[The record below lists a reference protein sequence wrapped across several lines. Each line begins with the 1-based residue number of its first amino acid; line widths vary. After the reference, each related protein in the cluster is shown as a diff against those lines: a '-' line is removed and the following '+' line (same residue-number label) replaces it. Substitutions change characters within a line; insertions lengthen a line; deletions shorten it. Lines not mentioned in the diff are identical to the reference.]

1 MENYE
6 RTPYAGWCPNQLL
19 PWIQNQDLKK
29 LIALGIAMILVAG
42 KLARIDLFFYYFFPQ
57 FLLLFSETAVLL
69 GLGILEVPQSTKDA
83 FEAIFD
89 FLGSIK
95 EFISLKLGF
104 SGTADVQNTGAST
117 RRVTRSMA
125 NRTKKP
131 RLDTTEPE
139 SGE

>member
-1 MENYE
+1 MKN
-6 RTPYAGWCPNQLL
+6 R
-19 PWIQNQDLKK
+19 DLKK
-29 LIALGIAMILVAG
+29 LVVFGIGMILVAG
-42 KLARIDLFFYYFFPQ
+42 KLTRNDLFFNHFFPK
-57 FLLLFSETAVLL
+57 FLLLFSGTAVLL

-83 FEAIFD
+83 FGAIFD
-89 FLGSIK
+89 VQSSIK

-117 RRVTRSMA
+117 RKVTRSMA

>member
-1 MENYE
+1 LLQVNWLEFIFLNYF
-6 RTPYAGWCPNQLL
+6 
-19 PWIQNQDLKK
+19 LKFS
-29 LIALGIAMILVAG
+29 
-42 KLARIDLFFYYFFPQ
+42 LFF
-57 FLLLFSETAVLL
+57 SGTAVLL

-83 FEAIFD
+83 FGAIFD

-104 SGTADVQNTGAST
+104 SSTADVQAPT

-125 NRTKKP
+125 NRSKSQE
-131 RLDTTEPE
+131 TTEPE

>member
-1 MENYE
+1 MLQVNWLELISQNY
-6 RTPYAGWCPNQLL
+6 
-19 PWIQNQDLKK
+19 
-29 LIALGIAMILVAG
+29 
-42 KLARIDLFFYYFFPQ
+42 FPK
-57 FLLLFSETAVLL
+57 FLLLFSGTAVLL

-83 FEAIFD
+83 FGAIFD

-104 SGTADVQNTGAST
+104 SSTADVQAPT

-125 NRTKKP
+125 NRSKI
-131 RLDTTEPE
+131 LDTNEPE